1 MERISIEFD
10 TKTEEFLSKASVLS
24 YYIATYNAV
33 NNELGFENEPVTVDE
48 IFDFINDLKH
58 EGGVTHMPDITRS
71 DISLTFRLLVK
82 AGLGEK
88 MTLDLHT
95 LSN

>member
-1 MERISIEFD
+1 METISIESD
-10 TKTEEFLSKASVLS
+10 TKTEEFLSKASILS

-33 NNELGFENEPVTVDE
+33 NDELGFENEPVTVDE

-58 EGGVTHMPDITRS
+58 EGGVNQMPDITRNDVS
-71 DISLTFRLLVK
+71 ITFGLLLK

-88 MTLDLHT
+88 MILDLPA

>member
-1 MERISIEFD
+1 MERISIGFD
-10 TKTEEFLSKASVLS
+10 TKTEEFLSKTSVLS

-33 NNELGFENEPVTVDE
+33 NDELGFENEPVTIDE

-71 DISLTFRLLVK
+71 DISLTFRLLLN

-88 MTLDLHT
+88 MSLDLPV

>member
-1 MERISIEFD
+1 MERASIRFD

-33 NNELGFENEPVTVDE
+33 NGELGLDNEPVTVDE

-58 EGGVTHMPDITRS
+58 EGGATNIQNVTKA
-71 DISLTFRLLVK
+71 DISLTFRILLK
-82 AGLGEK
+82 AGLGRQNP
-88 MTLDLHT
+88 LDLAS

>member
-1 MERISIEFD
+1 MERISIGFD
-10 TKTEEFLSKASVLS
+10 TKTEEFLSNASIIS

-48 IFDFINDLKH
+48 IFDFINDLKY
-58 EGGVTHMPDITRS
+58 EGGVTHMPDITRT
-71 DISLTFRLLVK
+71 DISLTFSLLLK

-88 MTLDLHT
+88 MTLELPI

>member
-1 MERISIEFD
+1 MERTSFAFD

-33 NNELGFENEPVTVDE
+33 NGELGLDGEPVTVDE

-58 EGGVTHMPDITRS
+58 EGGVTNLENVTKS
-71 DISLTFRLLVK
+71 DVSFTFRILLK
-82 AGLGEK
+82 AGLGK
-88 MTLDLHT
+88 QNPLDLAS

>member
-1 MERISIEFD
+1 MERISNRLD
-10 TKTEEFLSKASVLS
+10 PKTEEFLSKTSILS

-33 NNELGFENEPVTVDE
+33 NNELGLEDGPVTVDE
-48 IFDFINDLKH
+48 IFDFIKDLKH
-58 EGGVTHMPDITRS
+58 EGGVTHMPEITRS
-71 DISLTFRLLVK
+71 DISLTFQLLMN

-88 MTLDLHT
+88 TIHLPL

>member
-1 MERISIEFD
+1 MERISIGFD
-10 TKTEEFLSKASVLS
+10 TKTEEFLGKASVLS

-71 DISLTFRLLVK
+71 DISLTFRLLLK

-88 MTLDLHT
+88 MTLDLPA

>member
-1 MERISIEFD
+1 MERINIGFD
-10 TKTEEFLSKASVLS
+10 TKTEEFLSKASILS

-33 NNELGFENEPVTVDE
+33 NDELGFENEPVTVDE

-58 EGGVTHMPDITRS
+58 EGGVIHMPDITRS
-71 DISLTFRLLVK
+71 DISLTFRLLLK

-88 MTLDLHT
+88 MSLDLPA

>member
-1 MERISIEFD
+1 MERISIGSD
-10 TKTEEFLSKASVLS
+10 TKTEEFLSKASFLS

-33 NNELGFENEPVTVDE
+33 NDELGFENEPVTVDE

-58 EGGVTHMPDITRS
+58 EGGVTRMPDITRS
-71 DISLTFRLLVK
+71 DISLTFRLLLK

-88 MTLDLHT
+88 MSLDLPV

>member
-1 MERISIEFD
+1 MERISIGFD

-71 DISLTFRLLVK
+71 DISLTFRLLLK

-88 MTLDLHT
+88 MTFDLPA

>member
-1 MERISIEFD
+1 MERVSIGFD

-33 NNELGFENEPVTVDE
+33 NDELGFENEPVTVDE
-48 IFDFINDLKH
+48 IYDFINDLKH

-82 AGLGEK
+82 AGLGKK
-88 MTLDLHT
+88 MTLDLPA

>member
-1 MERISIEFD
+1 MERISIGSD
-10 TKTEEFLSKASVLS
+10 TKTEEFLSKASILS

-33 NNELGFENEPVTVDE
+33 NDELGFENEPVTVDE

-58 EGGVTHMPDITRS
+58 EGGVTHMPDITRN
-71 DISLTFRLLVK
+71 DVYLTFGLLLK

-88 MTLDLHT
+88 ISLDLPT

>member
-1 MERISIEFD
+1 MERISIGFD

-33 NNELGFENEPVTVDE
+33 NEELGFENEPVTVDE

-58 EGGVTHMPDITRS
+58 EGEVPNMPNITKL
-71 DISLTFRLLVK
+71 DVLLTFKLLMN
-82 AGLGEK
+82 AGLGK
-88 MTLDLHT
+88 RMSPDLT
-95 LSN
+95 ILSN

>member
-1 MERISIEFD
+1 MERISIGFD

-33 NNELGFENEPVTVDE
+33 NDELGFENEPVTVDE

-58 EGGVTHMPDITRS
+58 EGEVNHMPDITRS

-88 MTLDLHT
+88 MTLDLPT

>member
-1 MERISIEFD
+1 MERISIRFD

-33 NNELGFENEPVTVDE
+33 SNELGFENEPVTVDE

-71 DISLTFRLLVK
+71 DISLTFRLLLK
-82 AGLGEK
+82 AGVGEK
-88 MTLDLHT
+88 IIPDLPL

>member
-1 MERISIEFD
+1 MGFD
-10 TKTEEFLSKASVLS
+10 TKTEEFLCKTSVLS

-33 NNELGFENEPVTVDE
+33 NGELGLDGEPVTVDE

-58 EGGVTHMPDITRS
+58 EAGLENVQNITKS
-71 DISLTFRLLVK
+71 DVSLAFRILLK
-82 AGLGEK
+82 AGLGK
-88 MTLDLHT
+88 QNSLNLAS

>member
-1 MERISIEFD
+1 MERISIGFD

-58 EGGVTHMPDITRS
+58 EGGVTHMPDITKS

-88 MTLDLHT
+88 MTLELPV

>member
-1 MERISIEFD
+1 MERTSLGFD
-10 TKTEEFLSKASVLS
+10 TKTEEFLCKTSVLS

-33 NNELGFENEPVTVDE
+33 NGELGLDNEPVTVDE

-58 EGGVTHMPDITRS
+58 EAGVSNVQNITKS
-71 DISLTFRLLVK
+71 DVSLAFRILLK
-82 AGLGEK
+82 AGVGKQNSLN
-88 MTLDLHT
+88 LAS